1 MKFNGMGLGVVM
13 QLMLR
18 DNLLFV
24 EVTIAYQGI
33 SLDIAN
39 ILVDTGSAT
48 TILAAD
54 IVASIQILPVD
65 SDNLY
70 TIRGVG
76 GNEFVFARHVDY
88 LKIGERHLSH
98 FEIKIGEVDYGFG
111 INGVLGMD
119 FMLRTGAIINL
130 KHQTIEFFD

>member
-1 MKFNGMGLGVVM
+1 M
-13 QLMLR
+13 QLILR

-24 EVTIAYQGI
+24 EVTIAYQGAI
-33 SLDIAN
+33 LDVDN

-54 IVASIQILPVD
+54 IVASIQIRPVE

-70 TIRGVG
+70 TIRGVDG
-76 GNEFVFARHVDY
+76 TEFVFARHVDY
-88 LKIGERHLSH
+88 LQIGERRLSH
-98 FEIKIGEVDYGFG
+98 FEIKIGDVDYGFG

-119 FMLRTGAIINL
+119 FMLRTDAIINL
-130 KHQTIEFFD
+130 KHKKIEFCD

>member
-1 MKFNGMGLGVVM
+1 M
-13 QLMLR
+13 QLILR

-24 EVTIAYQGI
+24 GITIAYQDI
-33 SLDIAN
+33 TLDIDN

-54 IVASIQILPVD
+54 IVASIQIQPVE

-76 GNEFVFARHVDY
+76 GTEFVFARHVDY
-88 LKIGERHLSH
+88 LQIGERRLSH
-98 FEIKIGEVDYGFG
+98 FEIKIGDVDYGFG

-119 FMLRTGAIINL
+119 FMLRTGALINL
-130 KHQTIEFFD
+130 KYKKIEFCD

>member
-1 MKFNGMGLGVVM
+1 MKFNGMVLGVVM
-13 QLMLR
+13 QLIFR
-18 DNLLFV
+18 DNLIFV
-24 EVTIAYQGI
+24 DVTIAYQGTT
-33 SLDIAN
+33 LDITN

-54 IVASIQILPVD
+54 IVTSIQILPVE

-76 GNEFVFARHVDY
+76 GIEFVFARHVDY
-88 LKIGERHLSH
+88 LQIGERRLLN
-98 FEIKIGEVDYGFG
+98 FEIKMGEVDYGFG

-119 FMLRTGAIINL
+119 FMVRTGAIINL
-130 KHQTIEFFD
+130 KHKKIEFCD